1 MTYVMDEAVALVG
14 GDMDNEDPYGLTDGE
29 LTYDELTDDELTALA
44 LAAEPDLP
52 LGPDAVPLVIHQSG
66 SPEFLPAWYMP
77 PVMARGAARW
87 RRSLVFLLIAAFLL
101 VDAFG
106 LCITYGQLVAA

>member
-1 MTYVMDEAVALVG
+1 MVYVVEELPGVVG
-14 GDMDNEDPYGLTDGE
+14 AQIELEDAGDLTDEE
-29 LTYDELTDDELTALA
+29 LTELA
-44 LAAEPDLP
+44 LAAEPDAP
-52 LGPDAVPLVIHQSG
+52 LGPDAVPLVMRQSD

>member
-1 MTYVMDEAVALVG
+1 MAYTLSEAPDLSVGEMGPEDEV
-14 GDMDNEDPYGLTDGE
+14 
-29 LTYDELTDDELTALA
+29 ELTDEELTALA
-44 LAAEPDLP
+44 LAAEPDPP
-52 LGPDAVPLVIHQSG
+52 LGPDAVPLLMSQSSG
-66 SPEFLPAWYMP
+66 PEFLPAWYMP